1 MTFQDAVR
9 TCLQV
14 KFSDFSG
21 RARRSEYWFFAL
33 FNIILSVVANTLN
46 SLLHLPK
53 FGILG
58 GLLPLVVTLALLVP
72 GIAVGVRRLHDTGRS
87 GLWLLIAFVP
97 VVGAIV
103 LIVLMVQDSHP
114 QPNAYG
120 ASPKAITSYA

>member
-14 KFSDFSG
+14 KYSDFSG

-33 FNIILSVVANTLN
+33 FNVILSVVANMLN
-46 SLLHLPK
+46 SLLHLPNIG
-53 FGILG
+53 FLG
-58 GLLPLVVTLALLVP
+58 GLLPLVISLALLVP
-72 GIAVGVRRLHDTGRS
+72 GIAVGIRRLHDTGRS

-103 LIVLMVQDSHP
+103 LIVLVVQDSPP

-120 ASPKAITSYA
+120 ASPKAITSSA

>member
-21 RARRSEYWFFAL
+21 RARRSEYWFFVL

-53 FGILG
+53 FGVLG

-97 VVGAIV
+97 ILGAIA
-103 LIVLMVQDSHP
+103 LIVFMVQDSHP
-114 QPNAYG
+114 QPNTYG